1 MLPVAIFVCLGWLLS
16 VCLHEFG
23 HAIVAYWGGDTSVK
37 DKGYLTLNPLK
48 YTDLNLSLIL
58 PLLFLLM
65 GGIALPGAAVYIDHR
80 RLRNRWWE
88 SAVSAAGPFASILV
102 TLLLAIPFW
111 LGLATSEHWIWSAL
125 AFLIVLEISV
135 VILNLLPIPSLDGY
149 GIIEPWLP
157 NQTRIKLRKFSN
169 YGLIALFML
178 LWFVKPFNQLLWNTT
193 FSICTT
199 LGVPIRLAFQGQQSF
214 SASSG
219 IVLLGVVG
227 IGLLVRRLTDPKSF
241 WYEKG
246 NGLFKAKQY
255 GKAIASYDKALK
267 LQPDFAEAWH
277 YRGCAFAELGQYEE
291 AIASYD
297 KAIQFQPDSP
307 IFWTNK
313 SLALGYLRR
322 YEEAIASCDKAIKI
336 NPEYPY
342 AWYNKAGCYAEQG
355 QVNLAIE
362 SLQEAINLEPDTFIN
377 HAKSDSSFDLIREN
391 QLFQKLIIKTPN

>member
-1 MLPVAIFVCLGWLLS
+1 VFPIAIFVCFGWLLS

-102 TLLLAIPFW
+102 ALFLAIPFQ
-111 LGLATSEHWIWSAL
+111 LGLATEESWIWSAL
-125 AFLIVLEISV
+125 AFLIVLDVSV
-135 VILNLLPIPSLDGY
+135 VILNLLPIPPLDGY

-157 NQTRIKLRKFSN
+157 SQTKIQLRNASK
-169 YGLIALFML
+169 YGVIVLFIL
-178 LWFVKPFNQLLWNTT
+178 LWYVKPLNQSLWNAT
-193 FSICTT
+193 FSICTM
-199 LGVPIRLAFQGQQSF
+199 LGVPIELAFKGQSSF
-214 SASSG
+214 TTSSG
-219 IVLLGVVG
+219 IVLLGAVG
-227 IGLLVRRLTDPKSF
+227 IGLLARRLINPANF

-246 NGLFKAKQY
+246 NGLLRSKKY

-267 LQPDFAEAWH
+267 LQPNFAQAWD
-277 YRGCAFAELGQYEE
+277 YRGRAFATLGQYKE

-297 KAIQFQPDSP
+297 NALQSQSDSSIIWTNRGIALSCLQRHEEALVSCNKAI
-307 IFWTNK
+307 
-313 SLALGYLRR
+313 
-322 YEEAIASCDKAIKI
+322 EI
-336 NPEYPY
+336 NPNSPY
-342 AWYNKAGCYAEQG
+342 AWYNKACYYAEQYQG
-355 QVNLAIE
+355 TLALENLE
-362 SLQEAINLEPDTFIN
+362 KAINLEPNTFIN
-377 HAKSDSSFDLIREN
+377 LAKNDSIFDLIRDTDLFKTLTN
-391 QLFQKLIIKTPN
+391 QPN

>member
-1 MLPVAIFVCLGWLLS
+1 MLPVAIFVCLGWILS

-37 DKGYLTLNPLK
+37 DKGYLSLNPLK

-102 TLLLAIPFW
+102 TLLLVIPFW
-111 LGLATSEHWIWSAL
+111 LGLATSKHWVWSAL

-157 NQTRIKLRKFSN
+157 NQTKIKLRNFSQ
-169 YGLIALFML
+169 YGIIALFML
-178 LWFVKPFNQLLWNTT
+178 LWFVKPFNQLLWKTT
-193 FSICTT
+193 FNICTI
-199 LGVPIRLAFQGQQSF
+199 LGVPIELAFQGQQSF
-214 SASSG
+214 STSSG

-227 IGLLVRRLTDPKSF
+227 VSLLVHRLTNPKSF

-246 NGLFKAKQY
+246 NGLFKEKQY

-267 LQPDFAEAWH
+267 LQPNFAEAWH

-291 AIASYD
+291 ALTSYD
-297 KAIQFQPDSP
+297 KAIQF
-307 IFWTNK
+307 
-313 SLALGYLRR
+313 
-322 YEEAIASCDKAIKI
+322 
-336 NPEYPY
+336 
-342 AWYNKAGCYAEQG
+342 
-355 QVNLAIE
+355 
-362 SLQEAINLEPDTFIN
+362 
-377 HAKSDSSFDLIREN
+377 
-391 QLFQKLIIKTPN
+391 